1 MQETRFLVV
10 GGGITGL
17 AFAGRLEQ
25 RDCLI
30 CEAEAELGG
39 YCRTVVRDGF
49 VWDYSGHFF
58 HFRKPEIERQL
69 VERMGAARVRRI
81 QRDARIHYRGQLID
95 FPFQRN
101 IDQLP
106 HEEFVECLADLFQR
120 PAAPPAN
127 FREMLYAKF
136 GRGISEKFLVPYNE
150 KLYATDL
157 ARLDVNAMGRFFPHA
172 EAEDI
177 VRGLGGGKSRAERAA
192 SYNATFTYPE
202 GGAIEY
208 VAALA
213 HGLRPEQVLIE
224 ERVISID
231 LEQKIARTSKR
242 NIHFEHLLSSVPFP
256 RLLELCGIGYPA
268 GVYSHNQVLVFNLGF
283 DAKGPAGI
291 HWIYYPERD
300 LVFYR
305 VGFYDNIF
313 DTPRMS
319 LYVEIGYPSDVR
331 IDAEEIQAA
340 RARVLAD
347 LKRVQVIDQHR
358 LIAEHHVVLDPA
370 YVHITQASQANVEE
384 LKAMLALRGVHS
396 AGRYGSWTYC
406 SIEDNI
412 VEAWAL
418 ADRFNALTRLR
429 RE

>member
-1 MQETRFLVV
+1 
-10 GGGITGL
+10 
-17 AFAGRLEQ
+17 
-25 RDCLI
+25 
-30 CEAEAELGG
+30 
-39 YCRTVVRDGF
+39 
-49 VWDYSGHFF
+49 
-58 HFRKPEIERQL
+58 
-69 VERMGAARVRRI
+69 
-81 QRDARIHYRGQLID
+81 
-95 FPFQRN
+95 
-101 IDQLP
+101 
-106 HEEFVECLADLFQR
+106 
-120 PAAPPAN
+120 
-127 FREMLYAKF
+127 
-136 GRGISEKFLVPYNE
+136 
-150 KLYATDL
+150 
-157 ARLDVNAMGRFFPHA
+157 
-172 EAEDI
+172 
-177 VRGLGGGKSRAERAA
+177 
-192 SYNATFTYPE
+192 
-202 GGAIEY
+202 
-208 VAALA
+208 
-213 HGLRPEQVLIE
+213 
-224 ERVISID
+224 VISID
-231 LEQKIARTSKR
+231 LEQKVARTSKR
-242 NIHFEHLLSSVPFP
+242 NIRFEHLLSSVPFP

-300 LVFYR
+300 LIFYR

-313 DTPRMS
+313 GAPRMS

-347 LKRVQVIDQHR
+347 LRRVQVIDQQR

-384 LKAMLALRGVHS
+384 LRAMLALRGVHS